1 MVHEECL
8 TGFDAY
14 GATVYPSSL
23 AWGAPFDPELVGRM
37 AAAIGRNMADLGV
50 HQGLAPVLD
59 VTRDYRWGRVEETS
73 SKDPYLVASIGVAYL
88 RGFEQAGG
96 VSTLKHFA
104 GYSASRGRGTTVR
117 SP

>member
-1 MVHEECL
+1 
-8 TGFDAY
+8 
-14 GATVYPSSL
+14 
-23 AWGAPFDPELVGRM
+23 M
-37 AAAIGRNMADLGV
+37 AAAIGRNTADLGV

-96 VSTLKHFA
+96 VSTLKHLA
-104 GYSASRGRGTTVR
+104 GYSASRGARNHGPVSMAR
-117 SP
+117 RELLDARDA